1 MRHALTSLSERP
13 AMNVKRPITPAI
25 TIGDQPTEDDLLECK
40 YEGFSGVVNLRHDGE
55 PEQPISTASEG
66 ERVRALGLE
75 YLHHGVGGA
84 PLADPGVS
92 EVCDF
97 IDRLSTGDGKV
108 LVHCRKGGRA
118 MALVLIQQARLH
130 GWAPQEALAKGQ
142 AMGLQVD
149 GPLRLMV
156 ESYLARK

>member
-1 MRHALTSLSERP
+1 
-13 AMNVKRPITPAI
+13 MNVKQPITDRI
-25 TIGDQPTEDDLLECK
+25 TIGDQPTEDDLVECK
-40 YEGFSGVVNLRHDGE
+40 YEGYTGVVNLRNDGE
-55 PEQPISTASEG
+55 PEQPLSTRAEG

-97 IDRLSTGDGKV
+97 VDQLTAKGGKV

-118 MALVLIQQARLH
+118 MALVLIQQARAQ
-130 GWAPQEALAKGQ
+130 GWSAEEAIDKGR
-142 AMGLQVD
+142 AMGLRVD
-149 GPLRLMV
+149 GQLRTMV
-156 ESYLARK
+156 EDYLRSRP